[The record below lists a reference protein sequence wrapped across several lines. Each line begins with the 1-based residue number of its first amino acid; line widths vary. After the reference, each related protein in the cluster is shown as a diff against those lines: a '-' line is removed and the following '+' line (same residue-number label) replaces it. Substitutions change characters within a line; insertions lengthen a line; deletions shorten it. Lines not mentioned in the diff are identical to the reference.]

1 MLKKT
6 GKASFKFHW
15 FYGIVVLFSFLLLLG
30 APIAYVQA
38 QKAQVDLNS
47 ASQKELEALKGVG
60 PATAKKII
68 ASRPYK
74 SVDDLSKAG
83 LSAKQIEALKPFV
96 SAGAAAPAP
105 AAAAAT
111 KAPVAPKAATAPKA
125 AAAKGEMALVDLNTA
140 SEKEL
145 EALKGVG
152 PATAKKITAGRPYRS
167 VDELSK
173 AGLSAKKIE
182 DLKPFVTVGSAATA
196 PAPAAKAAPAVTA
209 APKAAPAPPAAPV
222 TKAPSAKASA
232 AKLAPGQKIN
242 INTANKEQLDM
253 LPGIGPVKAQAVIDG
268 RPYKKIEDIKKVKGI
283 KEGGFNKIKDLITVD

>member
-30 APIAYVQA
+30 APIAYVHA
-38 QKAQVDLNS
+38 QKAQVDLNN

-68 ASRPYK
+68 AGRPYK
-74 SVDDLSKAG
+74 SVEDLSKAG
-83 LSAKQIEALKPFV
+83 LSAKQIDALKPFV
-96 SAGAAAPAP
+96 TAGAAAPAP
-105 AAAAAT
+105 TAPVT
-111 KAPVAPKAATAPKA
+111 KAPVAPKAATV
-125 AAAKGEMALVDLNTA
+125 KGEMALVDLNTA

-152 PATAKKITAGRPYRS
+152 PATAKKITAGRPYKS

-173 AGLSAKKIE
+173 AGLSTKQIDAV
-182 DLKPFVTVGSAATA
+182 KPFVTVGSAATA

-209 APKAAPAPPAAPV
+209 APKAVPAPDAAV

-242 INTANKEQLDM
+242 INTASKEQLDV
-253 LPGIGPVKAQAVIDG
+253 LPGIGPVKAQAIIDG
-268 RPYKKIEDIKKVKGI
+268 RPYKNKEDIMKVKGI
-283 KEGGFNKIKDLITVD
+283 KQGEFNKIKDVITVD